1 MQNTISFST
10 KFGWI
15 SATEIDNNVTKVQFG
30 KIRKKGIQSKNLKK
44 VKKFLEL
51 YCKKKTKKT
60 KIPIKIIGNKFQ
72 KKIWNEIRK
81 INKGKTKTYGEIA
94 KKLNIS
100 PRYVGRVCGENK
112 HVLIIP
118 CHRVVRSDGSFGGF
132 SAPNGLK
139 LKEKL
144 LKFEKD

>member
-30 KIRKKGIQSKNLKK
+30 KIRKKGILSENLKK

>member
-30 KIRKKGIQSKNLKK
+30 KIRKKGILSKNLKK

>member
-1 MQNTISFST
+1 MQTTISFST

-30 KIRKKGIQSKNLKK
+30 KIRKKGILSKNLKK
-44 VKKFLEL
+44 VKIFLEL

-72 KKIWNEIRK
+72 KKIWNELRK
-81 INKGKTKTYGEIA
+81 IRKGKTKTYGEIA

-118 CHRVVRSDGSFGGF
+118 CHRVIRSDGSFGGF